1 MFVYKVM
8 HVLAESGGSVSFA
21 LPDSRIHAVMSI
33 VPKGRDVLLQLK
45 MLGKGRIIEGE
56 AHRAESMTAMKEF
69 LKDEYNEMQ
78 VRFAIRKLWNR
89 IEGR

>member
-8 HVLAESGGSVSFA
+8 KILVESGGSVSFA

-33 VPKGRDVLLQLK
+33 VPEGRNVLLHLK
-45 MLGKGRIIEGE
+45 MLGNGEAIEGE
-56 AHRAESMTAMKEF
+56 VHRAENMTAMKEF
-69 LKDEYNEMQ
+69 LKDERNEAQ
-78 VRFAIRKLWNR
+78 VRFAIRHLWDR